1 MGRRQFVTGGASLA
15 GATALGIG
23 GGWRG
28 RSVTT
33 QESTPAA
40 TAMPR
45 MNADVSGQLR
55 YLVSTSSQE
64 EVGAIQGIVDTVFRE
79 RYPNIELQVEPAPSG
94 GSGDPLLTQM
104 IAGEAPDIFDAWTS
118 RATPYIA
125 AGQVLDLK
133 PLMDRDYT
141 PEALADF
148 FPWVL
153 TAQSLPNGFQWGMP
167 RYVNVNVL
175 AYNRDLVEEAGVP
188 DPADGE
194 GWSADAYREAM
205 IALTLKQ
212 GDTVRRYGAMVPVYF
227 YGPFAEKVEGWGGRA
242 VDSNDPTLATFDS
255 PEAQECAEWHR
266 VLMLDE
272 KAIADKQF
280 LDTGGGQ
287 NVIGATANFAAAR
300 LATMETG
307 FYPFS
312 LADAVGDNF
321 RFGYAPRPG
330 GPAGRPVFG
339 SADGFT
345 IWSGS
350 PNQEAAWEAV
360 KFMSGPEYQLALVQ
374 STGLVPVRRS
384 LIPDF
389 ERIVT
394 EARPA
399 LAEANIGLAL
409 ELLETGDPH
418 ERPLFARG
426 GTDYSAD
433 AAVEQ
438 TVNAGL
444 ERIYVAGDTPV
455 SFLTDLAAQV
465 TEEMRAPA

>member
-1 MGRRQFVTGGASLA
+1 LIASGAGFA
-15 GATALGIG
+15 GVAALGAR
-23 GGWRG
+23 GGWR
-28 RSVTT
+28 VAA
-33 QESTPAA
+33 QDATPAA
-40 TAMPR
+40 SPAAMPTT
-45 MNADVSGQLR
+45 NTELSGQLR

-64 EVGAIQGIVDTVFRE
+64 EVGAIQGIVDTVFKE
-79 RYPNIELQVEPAPSG
+79 RYPNIELQVEPAASG
-94 GSGDPLLTQM
+94 GSGDQLLTQM
-104 IAGEAPDIFDAWTS
+104 IAEEAPDIFDAWTS

-133 PLMDRDYT
+133 PLMDRDYS

-153 TAQSLPNGFQWGMP
+153 TAQALPDGFQWGMP
-167 RYVNVNVL
+167 RYVNVNML
-175 AYNRDLVEEAGVP
+175 AYNKDLVEEAGVP
-188 DPADGE
+188 DPAASE
-194 GWSADAYREAM
+194 GWDAAAYREAM
-205 IALTLKQ
+205 IALTQKQ
-212 GDTVRRYGAMVPVYF
+212 GDNVRRYGAMVPVYF
-227 YGPFAEKVEGWGGRA
+227 YGPFAEKVEAWGGSPVNLDDR
-242 VDSNDPTLATFDS
+242 TQATFDS
-255 PEAQECAEWHR
+255 PEGQECAEWHR
-266 VLMLDE
+266 VLMLEDR
-272 KAIADKQF
+272 AIADKQF

-287 NVIGATANFAAAR
+287 NVIGATANFAAGR

-330 GPAGRPVFG
+330 GPGGRPVFG

-374 STGLVPVRRS
+374 STGLIPVRRS

-389 ERIVT
+389 ERIVA

-409 ELLETGDPH
+409 QLLETGDPH

-426 GTDYSAD
+426 GTDFSAD
-433 AAVEQ
+433 ATVEQ
-438 TVNAGL
+438 LVNAGL

-455 SFLTDLAAQV
+455 TYLTELAAQV
-465 TEEMRAPA
+465 TAEMQA

>member
-1 MGRRQFVTGGASLA
+1 MTRSIGRRRFLAEGAALTGAAVAFGRA
-15 GATALGIG
+15 G
-23 GGWRG
+23 RG
-28 RSVTT
+28 RA

-40 TAMPR
+40 SPAMPA
-45 MNADVSGQLR
+45 MNAEVSGELR
-55 YLVSTSSQE
+55 YLVSTSSQD
-64 EVGAIQGIVDTVFRE
+64 EVGAIQGIVDTVFRD

-104 IAGEAPDIFDAWTS
+104 IAGDAPDIFDTWTS

-125 AGQVLDLK
+125 ADQVLDLK
-133 PLMDRDYT
+133 PLVDRDY
-141 PEALADF
+141 PAEALADF

-153 TAQSLPNGFQWGMP
+153 AAQTLPNGLQWGMP
-167 RYVNVNVL
+167 RYINVNML
-175 AYNRDLVEEAGVP
+175 AYNKDLAEEAGVP
-188 DPADGE
+188 DPSAGE
-194 GWSADAYREAM
+194 GWDAAAYREAM
-205 IALTLKQ
+205 IALTLRQ
-212 GDTVRRYGAMVPVYF
+212 GGNVRRYGGMVPVYF
-227 YGPFAEKVEGWGGRA
+227 YGPFAEKVEGWGGSV
-242 VDSNDPTLATFDS
+242 VDLDDRTQATFDS
-255 PEAQECAEWHR
+255 AEGQECAEWHR

-272 KAIADKQF
+272 RAIADKQF

-360 KFMSGPEYQLALVQ
+360 KFMSGPEYQLALIQ
-374 STGLVPVRRS
+374 STGLIPVRRS
-384 LIPDF
+384 LIADY

-409 ELLETGDPH
+409 QLLETGDPH

-433 AAVEQ
+433 AEVEQ
-438 TVNAGL
+438 IVNAGL

-455 SFLTDLAAQV
+455 TVLTEIAAEV
-465 TEEMRAPA
+465 TAAMRA